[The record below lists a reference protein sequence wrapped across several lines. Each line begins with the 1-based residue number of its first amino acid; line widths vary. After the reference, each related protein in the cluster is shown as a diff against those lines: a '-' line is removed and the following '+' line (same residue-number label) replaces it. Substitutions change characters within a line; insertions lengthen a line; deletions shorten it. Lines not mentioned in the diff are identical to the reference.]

1 MPGEFFTSG
10 LFRSLIS
17 HGVARYLRMWRQQLG
32 EVSVMLAIP
41 IIVMNIILFV
51 TRPPDAPAP
60 RTDAPGEH
68 SVILDRG
75 RWVEA
80 ASIGPGLNGTL
91 VARDVDGRRLQLED
105 GRWVYA
111 HN

>member
-1 MPGEFFTSG
+1 
-10 LFRSLIS
+10 
-17 HGVARYLRMWRQQLG
+17 
-32 EVSVMLAIP
+32 MLAIP

-51 TRPPDAPAP
+51 TRPPDAPTP
-60 RTDAPGEH
+60 RTDAPGEHSVMPGEH

-91 VARDVDGRRLQLED
+91 IARDADGRRLQLED

>member
-1 MPGEFFTSG
+1 
-10 LFRSLIS
+10 
-17 HGVARYLRMWRQQLG
+17 
-32 EVSVMLAIP
+32 MLAIP

-51 TRPPDAPAP
+51 TRPPDAPTP

-80 ASIGPGLNGTL
+80 AYGFAKAL
-91 VARDVDGRRLQLED
+91 RLLP
-105 GRWVYA
+105 RK
-111 HN
+111 